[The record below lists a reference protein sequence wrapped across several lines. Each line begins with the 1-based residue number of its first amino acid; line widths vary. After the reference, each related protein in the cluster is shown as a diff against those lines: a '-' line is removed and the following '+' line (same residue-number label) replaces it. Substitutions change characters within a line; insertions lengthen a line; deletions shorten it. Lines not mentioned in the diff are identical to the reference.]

1 MNPAMTRTPSEFAD
15 SAIGSRNEDLV
26 HPIDGAINSLRAG
39 NEAQKYLDLLR
50 RTLHAMPGHFAIL
63 DARGAGAPI
72 VFVNVALARD
82 YGFEAAE
89 LIGQPFFGL
98 FASTEDGPEKI
109 HRIRQEL
116 STGREA
122 RAEFQA
128 VRRDGSTFTA
138 GMVFAPVK
146 NGRGLIT
153 HFGCSARDI
162 TAIIE
167 EQRDKRAL
175 QDQLY
180 TEMRERERIAIELRL
195 AQKLE
200 SVGRLAAGIAHE
212 INTPI
217 QYVGDSAHFLKSAV
231 ADLQQLTEV
240 YRGAVEALFRGES
253 PDIVRANLTQIDTLV
268 DKQFIDVEI
277 PQAFARTLE
286 GVERVTR
293 IVRAMKEFAH
303 PDAQEQSPADINH
316 AIETTLLVARNEYK
330 YHACVETEL
339 GELPG
344 VVCNVNELNQVFLN
358 LIINAA
364 HAIESAGRDA
374 SSGLIKICTNAVEE
388 SVEIVIEDNGCGIQQ
403 EHLDRI
409 FDPFFTTK
417 EIGKGTGQGLA
428 IARSIIVEKH
438 AGTITV
444 DSEVGNG
451 TKMTLRLPTAGRKGS
466 PGK

>member
-1 MNPAMTRTPSEFAD
+1 MK
-15 SAIGSRNEDLV
+15 SAITRVSADVSGVAVEVPSLD
-26 HPIDGAINSLRAG
+26 SLRAHEG
-39 NEAQKYLDLLR
+39 ASTQEILDLLH
-50 RTLHAMPGHFAIL
+50 RTLHALPGHFAIL
-63 DARGAGAPI
+63 DRRVPGVPI
-72 VFVNVALARD
+72 VFANVAMARD
-82 YGFEAAE
+82 YGYEVAE
-89 LIGQPFFGL
+89 LIGRPFL
-98 FASTEDGPEKI
+98 EVAAPVTDRQDEIE
-109 HRIRQEL
+109 RIRQGL
-116 STGREA
+116 NAGREA

-128 VRRDGSTFTA
+128 VRRDGSTFMS

-146 NGRGLIT
+146 NEHGSIT
-153 HFGCSARDI
+153 HVVCSARNI

-167 EQRDKRAL
+167 EQRDKREL
-175 QDQLY
+175 QEKLY
-180 TEMRERERIAIELRL
+180 AEMRERERIAIELRL

-231 ADLQQLTEV
+231 ADLQQLAEV

-253 PDIVRANLTQIDTLV
+253 PELVRANLTQIETLV

-277 PQAFARTLE
+277 PQAFVRTLE
-286 GVERVTR
+286 GVERVTS

-330 YHACVETEL
+330 YHACVATQL
-339 GELPG
+339 GELPA

-358 LIINAA
+358 LIVNAA
-364 HAIESAGRDA
+364 HAIEAAGRDA
-374 SSGLIKICTNAVEE
+374 STGVIGIRTSAEADN
-388 SVEIVIEDNGCGIQQ
+388 VEIVIEDNGCGIPK
-403 EHLDRI
+403 ENLERI

-438 AGTITV
+438 AGTIAV
-444 DSEVGNG
+444 DSQVGRG
-451 TKMTLRLPTAGRKGS
+451 TQMRLRLPTAGRKGS

>member
-1 MNPAMTRTPSEFAD
+1 MDFAMTRTPAD
-15 SAIGSRNEDLV
+15 LADLAIGPRSDDPL
-26 HPIDGAINSLRAG
+26 HPIDGVIDSLGAG
-39 NEAQKYLDLLR
+39 NGAQKHLDLLC

-63 DARGAGAPI
+63 DARSAGAPI

-89 LIGQPFFGL
+89 LIGHPFFTL
-98 FASTEDGPEKI
+98 FASAEGGPEKI
-109 HRIRQEL
+109 ERIRQEL
-116 STGREA
+116 SIGRDA

-138 GMVFAPVK
+138 GMVFAPIK
-146 NGRGLIT
+146 DERGLVT

-175 QDQLY
+175 QERLY
-180 TEMRERERIAIELRL
+180 AEMRERERIAIELRL

-217 QYVGDSAHFLKSAV
+217 QYVGDSAYFLKSAV

-240 YRGAVEALFRGES
+240 YRGAVEALFRGEL
-253 PDIVRANLTQIDTLV
+253 PEIVRANLAQIDALV

-277 PQAFARTLE
+277 PRAFARTLE
-286 GVERVTR
+286 GVERVTS

-303 PDAQEQSPADINH
+303 PDAQEQNPADINH

-330 YHACVETEL
+330 YHANVDTAL
-339 GELPG
+339 GELPA

-358 LIINAA
+358 LIVNAA
-364 HAIESAGRDA
+364 HAIASAGRDA
-374 SSGLIKICTNAVEE
+374 SSGKIKIRTNAVEE
-388 SVEIVIEDNGCGIQQ
+388 SIEIVIEDNGCGIPQ
-403 EHLDRI
+403 ENLDRI

-428 IARSIIVEKH
+428 IARSIVVEKH
-438 AGTITV
+438 AGTIAV
-444 DSEVGNG
+444 DSSVGKG
-451 TKMTLRLPTAGRKGS
+451 TKMTLRLPSAGRKGIS
-466 PGK
+466 GK

>member
-1 MNPAMTRTPSEFAD
+1 MTRTPSEFGDIAMGSRSDDPLYTID
-15 SAIGSRNEDLV
+15 SATDSL
-26 HPIDGAINSLRAG
+26 GAG
-39 NEAQKYLDLLR
+39 DEAQRHLDLLR

-82 YGFEAAE
+82 YGFEAPE
-89 LIGQPFFGL
+89 LIGHPFFAL
-98 FASTEDGPEKI
+98 FAPAADGPEKI
-109 HRIRQEL
+109 DRIRQEL
-116 STGREA
+116 STGRDA

-138 GMVFAPVK
+138 GMVFAPIK
-146 NGRGLIT
+146 DERGLIT

-175 QDQLY
+175 QERLY
-180 TEMRERERIAIELRL
+180 MEMRERERIAIELRL

-217 QYVGDSAHFLKSAV
+217 QYVGDSAYFLKSAV

-240 YRGAVEALFRGES
+240 YRGAVDALFRGES
-253 PDIVRANLTQIDTLV
+253 PEIVRANLTQIDALV

-286 GVERVTR
+286 GVERVTG

-339 GELPG
+339 GELPA

-374 SSGLIKICTNAVEE
+374 SSGLIRVHTRAVEE
-388 SVEIVIEDNGCGIQQ
+388 SVEIVIEDNGCGIPQ
-403 EHLDRI
+403 ENLEHI

-444 DSEVGNG
+444 DSHVGNG
-451 TKMTLRLPTAGRKGS
+451 TKMTLCLPTAGRKGS